1 MKIKVKNSSRIGVIS
16 LTGDF
21 LSEVEQREL
30 REKVHEL
37 VDHGKKNIIINLT
50 RLKHI
55 NSCGLGSLVCAYT
68 TMRKVGGEMRLAGVG
83 KTVKELL
90 EITKLT
96 QILPLS
102 ANVKEA
108 IAAYRA

>member
-37 VDHGKKNIIINLT
+37 VDHGKKKIIINLT

-68 TMRKVGGEMRLAGVG
+68 TMRKVGGDMRLAGVG

-90 EITKLT
+90 EITKLS

-108 IAAYRA
+108 IAAF